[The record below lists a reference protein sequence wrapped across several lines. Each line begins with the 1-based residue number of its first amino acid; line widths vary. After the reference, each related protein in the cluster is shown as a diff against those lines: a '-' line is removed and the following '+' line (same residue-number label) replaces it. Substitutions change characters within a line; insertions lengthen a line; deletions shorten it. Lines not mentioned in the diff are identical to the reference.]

1 MENYEEIPEVNENVA
16 IEAGKIV
23 TFALLNDIKIEID
36 YDVLGGVAIYLS
48 NFYNDSIYNN
58 DKDEKQIWISLLN
71 NGTKTVLDLNNK
83 KLLSSVI
90 DYDMIISFLFNE

>member
-16 IEAGKIV
+16 EDAGKIV

-36 YDVLGGVAIYLS
+36 YDVLCGVAIYLS
-48 NFYNDSIYNN
+48 NIYNDSIYNS